1 YSGSLTMQKQGV
13 RMKASVLVAVA
24 VLCVGVTSAHAQGFV
39 LPGVGPVNNSMGAAG
54 VALPTDS
61 QAALMQNPAL
71 IAKSDEN
78 QITFSTEFF
87 KDGAHFDARIG
98 NFSGGTDGTI
108 DMAGIPSFGWVARIE
123 CPG

>member
-1 YSGSLTMQKQGV
+1 
-13 RMKASVLVAVA
+13 MKASVLLTPLLLSVAV
-24 VLCVGVTSAHAQGFV
+24 VSASAQGFV

-98 NFSGGTDGTI
+98 NFSGGTDGTV
-108 DMAGIPSFGWVARIE
+108 DMAVIPSFGWMGRIKDNSKLVL
-123 CPG
+123 GFGL